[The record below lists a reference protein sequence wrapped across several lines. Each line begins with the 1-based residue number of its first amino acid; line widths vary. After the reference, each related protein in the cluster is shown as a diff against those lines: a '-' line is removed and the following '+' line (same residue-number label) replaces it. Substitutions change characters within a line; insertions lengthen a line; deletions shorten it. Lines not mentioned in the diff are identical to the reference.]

1 MKTSSILKIK
11 KALIIVFWLLLWQ
24 IVSLVYNKPLILP
37 SLFDCINSLFGLLDN
52 SNFYLAIFS
61 TLAKSLLGFLA
72 AYIIGIFISYLC
84 FINDLLFEFINPIVQ
99 LLKATP
105 ISSVVIFVLIF
116 SSNSY
121 ISSIISF
128 IVVFPVVFYC
138 CLNGYRNCNK
148 NLVEL
153 ANVFQLPNRV
163 KFIYIWP
170 NLIIPYLQSISD
182 STVSLA
188 IKSSVASELIGLTA
202 NSIGLQFYYCKLNLQ
217 NAELICYTFIIVLAA
232 YALEKGVKRL
242 LNVIGGYHD

>member
-1 MKTSSILKIK
+1 MKTSSISKIK

-72 AYIIGIFISYLC
+72 AYIFGIFISYLC

-153 ANVFQLPNRV
+153 ANVFQLPNRI
-163 KFIYIWP
+163 KLLYIWP
-170 NLIIPYLQSISD
+170 NLITPYLQSISD

-202 NSIGLQFYYCKLNLQ
+202 NSIGLQFYYCKLN
-217 NAELICYTFIIVLAA
+217 FI
-232 YALEKGVKRL
+232 Y
-242 LNVIGGYHD
+242 